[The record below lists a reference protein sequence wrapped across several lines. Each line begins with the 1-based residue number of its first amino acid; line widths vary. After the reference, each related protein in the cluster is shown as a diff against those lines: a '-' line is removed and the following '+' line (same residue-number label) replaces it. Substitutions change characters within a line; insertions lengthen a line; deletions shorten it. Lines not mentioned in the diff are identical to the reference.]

1 MTPKSLVVPYRPI
14 ARACR
19 VALATSM
26 ALALLGVGKARG
38 DELDVK
44 RRCAGAHEQTQR
56 LRLAGKLR
64 EARASAITCAQEVCP
79 ALVRVECA
87 TLLSELEATV
97 PSVIVEVREP
107 SGERLSDVSVSIDGV
122 SASEVRDGKPVALDP
137 GDHVVRAVA
146 VDGRGVEVRVALL
159 EGEVRRRILLHL
171 PPPAP
176 PQHVNPGPV
185 RPPTE
190 RADQASVASLAS
202 PRVSKPWWPVYALG
216 GVGVGGLGTFAI
228 FGLSGYREQVALEST
243 CAPAC
248 APGSD
253 TAMRRNYLVA
263 DIGLAVS
270 VVALVGAVWFA
281 LRSDGAPRVPASW

>member
-1 MTPKSLVVPYRPI
+1 
-14 ARACR
+14 
-19 VALATSM
+19 M
-26 ALALLGVGKARG
+26 ALGVLGVGTARG

-56 LRLAGKLR
+56 LRLVGKLR

-79 ALVRVECA
+79 SLVRVECA
-87 TLLSELEATV
+87 TLLEELEATV
-97 PSVIVEVREP
+97 PSLLVEAREP
-107 SGERLSDVSVSIDGV
+107 SGTRLSDVSVSIDGV
-122 SASEVRDGKPVALDP
+122 PASEVRDGKPVALDP
-137 GDHVVRAVA
+137 GDHVVRVA
-146 VDGRGVEVRVALL
+146 AADGRGVEVRVALL
-159 EGEVRRRILLHL
+159 EGEVRRRIVLHL
-171 PPPAP
+171 PPAAP
-176 PQHVNPGPV
+176 RPLVNPGPV
-185 RPPTE
+185 RPPSQ
-190 RADQASVASLAS
+190 RAHEASVAS
-202 PRVSKPWWPVYALG
+202 PRVPKAWWPVYALG

-228 FGLSGYREQVALEST
+228 FGLSGYREQITLEST

-281 LRSDGAPRVPASW
+281 LRSDGAPRVPAAR